1 MSIYVIGNVFF
12 TYKTSCWQ
20 VWTLNST
27 EISSIRNSNLVLNQC
42 SVLCLCSCL
51 TAYDM
56 LIHDRKL
63 SICNVS
69 YHFEDNRVINDILK
83 RFIHSHDEWFESVEK
98 SHVWTGEH
106 SEIKR

>member
-1 MSIYVIGNVFF
+1 
-12 TYKTSCWQ
+12 
-20 VWTLNST
+20 
-27 EISSIRNSNLVLNQC
+27 
-42 SVLCLCSCL
+42 
-51 TAYDM
+51 M

-98 SHVWTGEH
+98 SHVCTEKN